1 MGCCAS
7 KDLDKKKSWSPS
19 ETNNGVAKLSAKR
32 RKRKEAD

>member
-19 ETNNGVAKLSAKR
+19 ETNNGVGVEKK
-32 RKRKEAD
+32 DYF